1 MFERGRKLGK
11 LENET
16 KWQIKDAGRRT
27 REAVQSAAARLQK
40 ERDENWSELGSKE
53 LLNRLLE
60 RKVLRMEEG
69 RIKDATIEEAFG
81 DLCRQ
86 FLNSDVNNKEVEIS
100 ESDSVVKDNIKEK
113 SDGADDNAKGEAGNE
128 HNSIAKNP

>member
-60 RKVLRMEEG
+60 RKVLRMEGG

-86 FLNSDVNNKEVEIS
+86 YLNSDVPNKEVEIS
-100 ESDSVVKDNIKEK
+100 DSDSVVMDTINEK
-113 SDGADDNAKGEAGNE
+113 SEGAGEARNE
-128 HNSIAKNP
+128 DNSMAT